1 MHSLIPSSHFRQVLT
16 CMVVEQVKGMQKQD
30 MVLILK
36 KLRGPLEEEGLV
48 SVNDSDI
55 GTKCWGA
62 QGND

>member
-1 MHSLIPSSHFRQVLT
+1 
-16 CMVVEQVKGMQKQD
+16 MVVEQVKGMQKQD

-55 GTKCWGA
+55 GTKC
-62 QGND
+62 